1 MAGFGQCA
9 KQRRRC
15 IIRTF
20 NIKEMRTAMP
30 NGHAD
35 STLQLREPTLHD
47 DRGNCRPIIT
57 TMHRNISR
65 KLPFEERLT
74 EIL

>member
-1 MAGFGQCA
+1 MELYSPSENKSELIFARA
-9 KQRRRC
+9 L
-15 IIRTF
+15 

-47 DRGNCRPIIT
+47 DRGKCRPIIT

-65 KLPFEERLT
+65 KRPFEERLT

>member
-1 MAGFGQCA
+1 
-9 KQRRRC
+9 
-15 IIRTF
+15 
-20 NIKEMRTAMP
+20 MRTAMP

-65 KLPFEERLT
+65 KLPFEERMT

>member
-1 MAGFGQCA
+1 
-9 KQRRRC
+9 
-15 IIRTF
+15 
-20 NIKEMRTAMP
+20 MP

-47 DRGNCRPIIT
+47 DRGKCRPIIT

-65 KLPFEERLT
+65 KRPFEERLT